1 MHNALFNFV
10 LIFSFWGEFVYYI
23 DEEGSMLVQLND
35 CTCLGYTQTFEC
47 TVFGGGFT
55 IWHSTAF
62 SNCQRNEIQLR
73 HSVYTTSQATGQC
86 NRGEIVAKS
95 VGVSE
100 NCYIS
105 RLNVSI
111 GLEIINETI
120 ECVHS
125 DTQHLTTSIGQ
136 RILNLMH
143 PR

>member
-1 MHNALFNFV
+1 M
-10 LIFSFWGEFVYYI
+10 
-23 DEEGSMLVQLND
+23 
-35 CTCLGYTQTFEC
+35 
-47 TVFGGGFT
+47 
-55 IWHSTAF
+55 
-62 SNCQRNEIQLR
+62 
-73 HSVYTTSQATGQC
+73 YTTSQATGQC
-86 NRGEIVAKS
+86 NGGEIVAKS